1 MWIFRIVVKS
11 KFVKYWLF
19 SREIAKN
26 LKDQELLIYHLMQKY
41 MINNL
46 IRYQPIL
53 YHFFIWYE
61 ILDIFYN
68 FCQKNYDVSRN
79 YKLHNTESKTC
90 LAKVVRMLKKRFR
103 KILVKPAEKK
113 ICWKIRMI
121 YKLMTR
127 HNFKSSL
134 RYEFERY
141 VFFKVRNFN
150 PYSRN
155 FPKCTGVINGKLVL
169 YGIRIQWFIPFIDQ
183 LNLQNPGVL
192 A

>member
-1 MWIFRIVVKS
+1 MRFYI
-11 KFVKYWLF
+11 
-19 SREIAKN
+19 
-26 LKDQELLIYHLMQKY
+26 
-41 MINNL
+41 
-46 IRYQPIL
+46 
-53 YHFFIWYE
+53 FFITFAKKIMMSLE
-61 ILDIFYN
+61 ITN
-68 FCQKNYDVSRN
+68 CTTPKVKPASQKW
-79 YKLHNTESKTC
+79 SKC
-90 LAKVVRMLKKRFR
+90 WKNDFV
-103 KILVKPAEKK
+103 VKPAEKK
-113 ICWKIRMI
+113 MCWNIQMI